1 MERLQYPMSHEWHV
15 AINLHHDGKAGTAD
29 WKCWMYEAKAM
40 ADEVPRMALLLGKE
54 RRGELTTT
62 HKQCSMTP
70 AMPVPDNHL
79 KCCLGVKCAE
89 CPELLAL
96 DKMERVTPEEIDLA
110 KAWTCAA
117 HVVSEGGDMA
127 NEGYLLDVSDRMFWD
142 NVHESLSHG
151 DEGYNALATAPAT
164 HGD

>member
-1 MERLQYPMSHEWHV
+1 MERLKYPMIHEWHV
-15 AINLHHDGKAGTAD
+15 AINQHNSAMRVAD
-29 WKCWMYEAKAM
+29 WKRWMYEAKAM
-40 ADEVPRMALLLGKE
+40 ADEVPRMALVLGKE
-54 RRGELTTT
+54 RRGELTGT

-70 AMPVPDNHL
+70 AVPVPENHL
-79 KCCLGVKCAE
+79 KCCLGVKCAA

-117 HVVSEGGDMA
+117 HIVSEGGDMA

-142 NVHESLSHG
+142 NVHASLAQG
-151 DEGYNALATAPAT
+151 DEGYNS
-164 HGD
+164 